1 MDERAFK
8 DAYRAVSPLACPFEK
23 AVLICQCACR
33 ESRRVNIA
41 ERVTVN
47 CLDERAQGDCTLL
60 LGLLRRNAAFA
71 LKLTHA
77 GEPRPHAKDV
87 KVQCGGLRGL
97 QGVLRPELAAE
108 AGVADIH
115 DLVTEAQARFGSLQA
130 LPYSEIVRG
139 GGWFPGEEAVG
150 TQPVVF
156 VRARPVRRNCRRK
169 RP

>member
-33 ESRRVNIA
+33 ESKRVNIA

-47 CLDERAQGDCTLL
+47 CLDDRAQGDCTLL

-77 GEPRPHAKDV
+77 DEPLPHAKDV

-97 QGVLRPELAAE
+97 HGALRTEQAAE

-115 DLVTEAQARFGSLQA
+115 DLVSEAKARFGSLQA

-139 GGWFPGEEAVG
+139 VAGFQA
-150 TQPVVF
+150 
-156 VRARPVRRNCRRK
+156 RK
-169 RP
+169 RSGSNK